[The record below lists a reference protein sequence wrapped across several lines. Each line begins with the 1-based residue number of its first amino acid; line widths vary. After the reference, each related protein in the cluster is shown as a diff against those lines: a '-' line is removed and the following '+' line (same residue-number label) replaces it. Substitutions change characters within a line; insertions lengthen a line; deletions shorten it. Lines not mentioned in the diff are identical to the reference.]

1 MLYHRDQEPRQNP
14 LLMFGNPA
22 PPKEDITVDG
32 IDAHDVEAA
41 RKRKKRKPA
50 WARSL
55 TRTPYRDSAARRSV
69 RAAERRWQKNK
80 DESARRHLADKVAM
94 AEVYF
99 SRPGMKGAYEKKTW
113 YRPKLPSGKK
123 YRVPRYSQDC
133 RVIRELSEQA
143 GCSELKEL
151 PFEEAPTRS
160 LEMKSFEA
168 PVVPPRPKEKPK
180 PRVKPK
186 PVSTV
191 STVSKEQTGRTEKR
205 VKQLLYSLKLPEK
218 LAKDSNFYAKVVN
231 PPYLDLSIERQGGRL
246 LLTHFIDMNGDLA
259 IDSEI
264 ELKLHSSEAG
274 YRLEVVGYRYRSPW
288 GERYATGSDA
298 KKAANLMARNL
309 IHQGFDNLSEV
320 KVIDSSGNTV
330 VTAQEAKPKPKAK
343 KRRVRSKPRKKATP
357 KKIQVNEGDAAI
369 IAALQ
374 ETARE
379 LAGA

>member
-1 MLYHRDQEPRQNP
+1 MLYHRDQEPRKNP

-32 IDAHDVEAA
+32 IDAHDVVAA

-69 RAAERRWQKNK
+69 RAAERRWEKNK
-80 DESARRHLADKVAM
+80 DESARRHLADKVAL

-99 SRPGMKGAYEKKTW
+99 SRPGKKGAYEKKTW

-123 YRVPRYSQDC
+123 YRVPRYGQDC

-143 GCSELKEL
+143 GCSSLKEL

-160 LEMKSFEA
+160 LEMKAFEA
-168 PVVPPRPKEKPK
+168 PALPPK
-180 PRVKPK
+180 PPQEKAKPVKL
-186 PVSTV
+186 VSTV
-191 STVSKEQTGRTEKR
+191 SVEQTGRTEKR
-205 VKQLLYSLKLPEK
+205 VKQLLYSLKLPEL
-218 LAKDSNFYAKVVN
+218 LAKDPNFYVKVVN
-231 PPYLDLSIERQGGRL
+231 PPYLDLSIERQNSRL

-264 ELKLHSSEAG
+264 ELSLHDSEAG
-274 YRLEVVGYRYRSPW
+274 YRFEVVGYRYRSPW

-298 KKAANLMARNL
+298 KKAANIMARNL

-320 KVIDSSGNTV
+320 KVIDSSGKAV
-330 VTAQEAKPKPKAK
+330 VAAQEEKPKSKVKK
-343 KRRVRSKPRKKATP
+343 KRARSKPRKKAGA
-357 KKIQVNEGDAAI
+357 KKVQVNEGDAAI